1 MATRSKPGPPALGP
15 PGCGRFAGV
24 TSSKH
29 WYGWTVLAVASVAL
43 VATSPGQTYLV
54 SLFNLPMR
62 RELGLSA
69 TELSG
74 AYMAAT
80 LGSASLM
87 AFIGRSSDRVGP
99 GRLMM
104 LAAFGL
110 GIATLWMSQVTS
122 LWMLVVG
129 FFGIRLCG
137 QGALSLGS
145 GHALAMW
152 FERRLG
158 VAEGIRLTVFG
169 LGMAS
174 LPAATA
180 LSIERFGWRMTWPI
194 LGLGASSIVIGLV
207 LSLHKNRPEDVGQ
220 TLDGDPAPSTTGDPG
235 DPGGDVEPVWGFTLK
250 EALRSPAFWA
260 VVLAS
265 MNSAMIGTALLFHV
279 QPLAVSAGM
288 DESSAARLIGTFAVV
303 STSLFFV
310 AGSLSDR
317 VRPGFV
323 FATVAALITGSC
335 LVHAWAAS
343 AGALTLAWAMLGVGS
358 ALQMTTSS
366 PTLARCFGRA
376 HHGAIRG
383 MLTTISVAGSAIGP
397 LVLGLSEDLSGG
409 FAPGLLGFAF
419 WSLGVGVFAL
429 SVSIEPPR
437 S

>member
-1 MATRSKPGPPALGP
+1 M
-15 PGCGRFAGV
+15 
-24 TSSKH
+24 
-29 WYGWTVLAVASVAL
+29 
-43 VATSPGQTYLV
+43 
-54 SLFNLPMR
+54 
-62 RELGLSA
+62 
-69 TELSG
+69 
-74 AYMAAT
+74 
-80 LGSASLM
+80 LM
-87 AFIGRSSDRVGP
+87 
-99 GRLMM
+99 
-104 LAAFGL
+104 AAFGL
-110 GIATLWMSQVTS
+110 GLASLWMSQVAS

-174 LPAATA
+174 LPAAAA
-180 LSIERFGWRMTWPI
+180 LCIDRFGWRTTWPI
-194 LGLGASSIVIGLV
+194 LGLGAAVSVIALV
-207 LSLHKNRPEDVGQ
+207 LTVHKDRPEDMGQ
-220 TLDGDPAPSTTGDPG
+220 TLDGDPTPDTTLDPDGPSKE
-235 DPGGDVEPVWGFTLK
+235 VEAVWGFTLN

-279 QPLAVSAGM
+279 QPLAVSVGM

-323 FATVAALITGSC
+323 FATVAALISGAC
-335 LVHAWAAS
+335 LVHVWAT
-343 AGALTLAWAMLGVGS
+343 GATGLTLAWTMLGIGS
-358 ALQMTTSS
+358 ALQMTTSA

-383 MLTTISVAGSAIGP
+383 MQTTVSVAGSAIGP
-397 LVLGLSEDLSGG
+397 LVLGLSADLSGD
-409 FAPGLLGFAF
+409 FAAGLLGFAA
-419 WSLGVGVFAL
+419 WSVGIGVFAL

>member
-1 MATRSKPGPPALGP
+1 M
-15 PGCGRFAGV
+15 

-29 WYGWTVLAVASVAL
+29 WYGWTILAVSSVAL

-54 SLFNLPMR
+54 SLFNLPIR

-69 TELSG
+69 TEISG

-87 AFIGRSSDRVGP
+87 AWIGKSSDRLGP
-99 GRLMM
+99 GRLMLM
-104 LAAFGL
+104 AAFGL
-110 GIATLWMSQVTS
+110 GLASLWMSQVAS

-174 LPAATA
+174 LPAAAA
-180 LSIERFGWRMTWPI
+180 LCIDRFGWRTTWPI
-194 LGLGASSIVIGLV
+194 LGLGAAVSVIALV
-207 LSLHKNRPEDVGQ
+207 LTVHKDRPEDMGQ
-220 TLDGDPAPSTTGDPG
+220 TLDGDPTPDTTLDPDGPSKE
-235 DPGGDVEPVWGFTLK
+235 VEAVWGFTLN

-279 QPLAVSAGM
+279 QPLAVSVGM

-323 FATVAALITGSC
+323 FATVAALISGAC
-335 LVHAWAAS
+335 LVHVWAT
-343 AGALTLAWAMLGVGS
+343 GATGLTLAWTMLGIGS
-358 ALQMTTSS
+358 ALQMTTSA

-383 MLTTISVAGSAIGP
+383 MQTTVSVAGSAIGP
-397 LVLGLSEDLSGG
+397 LVLGLSADLSGD
-409 FAPGLLGFAF
+409 FAAGLLGFAA
-419 WSLGVGVFAL
+419 WSVGIGVFAL